1 MSSARQG
8 LTIVGQAVGAYFGG
22 PIGASIGGI
31 IGGEIGG
38 FIDGPPEGPKL
49 EDLSA
54 PQVEFG
60 GKIARLY
67 GGPKWIA
74 LSPRWMSEKR
84 EESEVVGGKGGD
96 SGQEQFSYRVDML
109 GCLTE
114 SREGTPCE
122 VIAITGVEIDGQ
134 LAWTAL
140 ADAGEEGL
148 ANSADQED
156 WSTMTLLTGSETQSP
171 WSVYEAAVGAADA
184 NAYRGYATVG
194 FQNLLLGQNGMPR
207 HIRVQIITSGTP
219 STVVSSDPP
228 EVVGSTQGTGTT
240 GSLPADTASGDAS
253 VFCVHAVNGTVAMDT
268 AAYTAID
275 NRPTSGGGSRLW
287 VFGRTLDGTSADSE
301 LSFTCT
307 GGTVGH
313 WGVVVVRAEDDAA
326 FLNSAQS
333 CNFSLDG
340 SVSSGGIT
348 KPSGA
353 YQFAIAAA
361 WVDTTAPGAATLE
374 APPDGYTEYAHGEWG
389 WDVLGTPVASE
400 MTLAYKIV
408 TGLSENPGEFDDGA
422 GSYGGGGVGVMT
434 MMFTAASAIEYGAWT
449 PTPVLLRDILE
460 YEAGERSPPLTAADI
475 DFSATAGHEVDCHV
489 GVGSAAEV
497 MQPLLTRF
505 WFDLFSADK
514 LYTARRGGSVEQT
527 IPFAWSGAGAGQG
540 FAGLKRAND
549 VEVPKKKAVTYANLL
564 ADGETDT
571 RTGDRESPGS
581 DVETMQ
587 MNLHMVP
594 TEAQGL
600 ADTATADKRVGE
612 HTATIKVG
620 ARHGMLLQPG
630 SVANFVDHL
639 GNTYRCLV
647 IRIVWDRWEWEL
659 DVRLDDPQV
668 LAAAGIA
675 VDLDQ
680 RALVVAPQPVP
691 TLYVL
696 DIPLLRAADDSAGEY
711 VAVTCT
717 GRWRGATLYK
727 SSDDVTYTN
736 AGEVVNKATAGV
748 CDTELPAFT
757 GWGWDNGSTLTVTLD
772 EGAGGT
778 LSSATKAAIEAD
790 RSLNLA
796 AIGVHGRW
804 ELVQFATAT
813 LTTGT
818 TYTLSGFLRNLFGTE
833 WANADHA
840 AADSFVLLTP
850 ALGRISG
857 TVADLGQTRYYKA
870 VPKGRSIGGVTAE
883 SITCEEQCLLPYA
896 PVDVRNDAGTVKWN
910 RRSRL
915 AGAVGIDPP
924 IGEASERYDAETY
937 SGVTLDDSEYGLTV
951 AEWAASS
958 PSGKT
963 AKVYQLSE
971 LVGRGHEAE
980 AVLT

>member
-22 PIGASIGGI
+22 PMGAMIGGT

-38 FIDGPPEGPKL
+38 FIDGPPEGPRL
-49 EDLSA
+49 DDLSA

-74 LSPRWMSEKR
+74 LSPRWMSAKR

-134 LAWTAL
+134 LVWTAL
-140 ADAGEEGL
+140 ADATTESVQ
-148 ANSADQED
+148 ASADQED

-171 WSVYEAAVGAADA
+171 WSVYEAAVGATNA

-194 FQNLLLGQNGMPR
+194 FENLLLGQNGMPR
-207 HIRVQIITSGTP
+207 HIRVQIITSGTQADAGLPATYTFAGRTYDYWVP
-219 STVVSSDPP
+219 SSTDFDSYSSVNYQRFDGDWAIEIDGLTV
-228 EVVGSTQGTGTT
+228 TQSAAVASLPVIEWRTFTT
-240 GSLPADTASGDAS
+240 GGAQLDVIIYLAGTAGGLRVSIQNGSGFSGPDLTGNG
-253 VFCVHAVNGTVAMDT
+253 AVNVRLTYTDT
-268 AAYTAID
+268 TNTLALYI
-275 NRPTSGGGSRLW
+275 NGSLYA
-287 VFGRTLDGTSADSE
+287 S
-301 LSFTCT
+301 
-307 GGTVGH
+307 
-313 WGVVVVRAEDDAA
+313 
-326 FLNSAQS
+326 
-333 CNFSLDG
+333 
-340 SVSSGGIT
+340 
-348 KPSGA
+348 
-353 YQFAIAAA
+353 
-361 WVDTTAPGAATLE
+361 TTAPELVLPWETGAARELVIGQDAGGGISNGATFSTSEVRLTNNSGAAT
-374 APPDGYTEYAHGEWG
+374 T
-389 WDVLGTPVASE
+389 
-400 MTLAYKIV
+400 
-408 TGLSENPGEFDDGA
+408 
-422 GSYGGGGVGVMT
+422 
-434 MMFTAASAIEYGAWT
+434 WT
-449 PTPVLLRDILE
+449 PTPVLLQDILE
-460 YEAGERSPPLTAADI
+460 YEAGERSAPLTSADI
-475 DFSATAGHEVDCHV
+475 DFSAAAGLEVDCHV
-489 GVGSAAEV
+489 GVGSAAEA

-505 WFDLFSADK
+505 WFDTFSADK
-514 LYTARRGGSVEQT
+514 LYLVRRGGSVEQT
-527 IPFAWSGAGAGQG
+527 IPFAWTGAGDG
-540 FAGLKRAND
+540 FPGLKRAND
-549 VEVPKKKAVTYANLL
+549 VEVPKKKAVTYSNLL
-564 ADGETDT
+564 ADGEQDT

-600 ADTATADKRVGE
+600 ADTATADKRVAA

-620 ARHGMLLQPG
+620 ARHGLKLQPG
-630 SVANFVDHL
+630 SVATFVDHA
-639 GNTYRCLV
+639 GNSYRCLV
-647 IRIVWDRWEWEL
+647 LRIVWDRWEWEL

-668 LAAAGIA
+668 LVEAGIA
-675 VDLDQ
+675 VDVDQ
-680 RALVVAPQPVP
+680 RALVVAPLPVA

-696 DIPLLRAADDSAGEY
+696 DIPLLRPEDDGPGEY

-717 GRWRGATLYK
+717 GRFRGVTMYK

-736 AGEVVNKATAGV
+736 RGEVANKATAGV
-748 CDTELPAFT
+748 CDSVLPAFT
-757 GWGWDNGSTLTVTLD
+757 GWGWDNSSTLTVTLD
-772 EGAGGT
+772 EGSGGT
-778 LSSATKAAIEAD
+778 LSTATKAAVEAD
-790 RSLNLA
+790 RSLNLV
-796 AIGVHGRW
+796 AIGVHGRR
-804 ELVQFATAT
+804 ELVQFVTAT
-813 LTTGT
+813 LVTGT
-818 TYTLSGFLRNLFGTE
+818 TYTLGGGFLRNLLGTE
-833 WANADHA
+833 WTNADHA
-840 AADSFVLLTP
+840 IGDQFVILNG
-850 ALGRISG
+850 ALGRVSG

-870 VPKGRSIGGVTAE
+870 VPKGRSIGSVDAV
-883 SITCEEQCLLPYA
+883 SIDCEEQCLLPYA
-896 PVDVRNDAGTVKWN
+896 PTDVRNDAGTVKWN

-937 SGVTLDDSEYGLTV
+937 SGVTLDDYEYGLTV

>member
-1 MSSARQG
+1 MSSGRQA
-8 LTIVGQAVGAYFGG
+8 LTIVGQVVGYAIGG
-22 PIGASIGGI
+22 PIGAFIGGT

-38 FIDGPPEGPKL
+38 VIDGPPEGPRL
-49 EDLSA
+49 DDLSA
-54 PQVEFG
+54 PQIEFG
-60 GKIARLY
+60 GKIARVY
-67 GGPKWIA
+67 GGPKWVGA
-74 LSPRWMSEKR
+74 SPVWMSEKR
-84 EESEVVGGKGGD
+84 ESSEVVGGKGGD
-96 SGQEQFSYRVDML
+96 SGQEQYSYHVDML
-109 GCLTE
+109 VRLTE

-122 VIAITGVEIDGQ
+122 ILAITGVEVDGQ
-134 LAWTAL
+134 LVWTAL
-140 ADAGEEGL
+140 ADATEESL
-148 ANSADQED
+148 AASADQED
-156 WSTMTLLTGSETQSP
+156 WASMTLLNGSETQSP
-171 WSVYEAAVGAADA
+171 WSVYEAAVGTA
-184 NAYRGYATVG
+184 NANAFRGYCTVG
-194 FQNLLLGQNGMPR
+194 FESFLLGQNGMPR
-207 HIRVQIITSGTP
+207 QLRVQVITSGTP
-219 STVVSSDPP
+219 STTASSDPP
-228 EVVGSTQGTGTT
+228 VVVGTAQGTGTT
-240 GSLPADTASGDAS
+240 GSLPDDTASGDAS

-301 LSFTCT
+301 LSFTCV

-313 WGVVVVRAEDDAA
+313 WGVAVVRAEDDVQ

-333 CNFSLDG
+333 CNFALDG
-340 SVSSGGIT
+340 AVSSGGVT
-348 KPSGA
+348 KLTGA

-361 WVDTTAPGAATLE
+361 WIDVSGVGAATLD
-374 APPDGYTEYAHGEWG
+374 AVPAGYTEYAHGEWA
-389 WDVLGTPVASE
+389 WDVLGTPIASE
-400 MTLAYKIV
+400 MTLGYKIV

-434 MMFTAASAIEYGAWT
+434 MLFTVASATEYDVWT
-449 PTPVLLRDILE
+449 PTPVLLQDILE
-460 YEAGERSPPLTAADI
+460 YEAGERSAPLTSAEI
-475 DFSATAGHEVDCHV
+475 DFSAAAGHEVDCHV
-489 GVGSAAEV
+489 GIGSAAEV
-497 MQPLLTRF
+497 CQPLLTRF
-505 WFDLFSADK
+505 WFDTFSADK
-514 LYTARRGGSVEQT
+514 LYLVRRGGSVEQT
-527 IPFAWSGAGAGQG
+527 IPFAWTGAGDG
-540 FAGLKRAND
+540 FPGLKRAND
-549 VEVPKKKAVTYANLL
+549 VEVPKKKAVTYSNLL
-564 ADGETDT
+564 ADGEQDT

-587 MNLHMVP
+587 MNLHMIP
-594 TEAQGL
+594 SEAQGL

-620 ARHGMLLQPG
+620 ARHGLLLQPG
-630 SVANFVDHL
+630 SVATFVDHA
-639 GNTYRCLV
+639 GNSYRCLV
-647 IRIVWDRWEWEL
+647 KRIVWDRWEWEL

-668 LAAAGIA
+668 LQAAGIA
-675 VDLDQ
+675 VDVDQ
-680 RALVVAPQPVP
+680 RAFEVAPQPVA

-696 DIPLLRAADDSAGEY
+696 DIPLLRPEDDGPGEY

-717 GRWRGATLYK
+717 GRFRGVTMYK

-736 AGEVVNKATAGV
+736 RGEVANKAAAGV
-748 CDTELPAFT
+748 CDTVLPAFT
-757 GWGWDNGSTLTVTLD
+757 GWSWDNSSTLTVTLD
-772 EGAGGT
+772 EGSGGT
-778 LSSATKAAIEAD
+778 LSTATKTAIEAD

-818 TYTLSGFLRNLFGTE
+818 TYTLTGFLRNLFGSE

-850 ALGRISG
+850 ALGRIAG

-883 SITCEEQCLLPYA
+883 SIACEEQCLLPYA
-896 PVDVRNDAGTVKWN
+896 PVDVRNDAGTVKWS
-910 RRSRL
+910 RRSRI
-915 AGAVGIDPP
+915 AGAVGLEPP
-924 IGEASERYDAETY
+924 LGEASERYDAETY
-937 SGVTLDDSEYGLTV
+937 SGVTLDDSEYGLTL